1 MCQINGPSFSEN
13 TRISMNIDQGHWWIV
28 TPEGS
33 AGPRINYYL
42 CSGKGNI
49 DLGEWRKR
57 GLMTGIFLVIKM
69 KWERE
74 KRCWI
79 QTPDASQGASA
90 YVKAVD
96 LYIDWLTAIASC
108 KANIK
113 SPAQQSKFNV
123 SKRRSWLLA
132 LQRNYLLLKSKSL
145 QSNTSF
151 TCQLCFGCRHRLVL
165 PWGRDRTPVVWQQGC
180 SIRLRL
186 PNQEQMSFITLPL
199 WTAN

>member
-1 MCQINGPSFSEN
+1 MRFIDSPGCDVKYVPNKWPLVFWEYKNKHEHWSGPL
-13 TRISMNIDQGHWWIV
+13 MNSH
-28 TPEGS
+28 
-33 AGPRINYYL
+33 ARRLCGPGINYYL

-74 KRCWI
+74 KICWI

-113 SPAQQSKFNV
+113 SPVKQSKFNV
-123 SKRRSWLLA
+123 TKRRSWLLA
-132 LQRNYLLLKSKSL
+132 SQRNYLLLKSKSL

-151 TCQLCFGCRHRLVL
+151 TPSGTFANSALVAVIDLCCHG
-165 PWGRDRTPVVWQQGC
+165 D
-180 SIRLRL
+180 
-186 PNQEQMSFITLPL
+186 E
-199 WTAN
+199 TAHQ